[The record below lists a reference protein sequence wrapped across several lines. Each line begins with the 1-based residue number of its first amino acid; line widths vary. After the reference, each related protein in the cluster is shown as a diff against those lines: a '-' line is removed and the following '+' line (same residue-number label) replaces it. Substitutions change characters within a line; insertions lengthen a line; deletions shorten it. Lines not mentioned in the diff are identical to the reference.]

1 MVNICF
7 LSGSLE
13 FGDVQ
18 GKVRLHDQCP
28 IKTRALSLTSVLFLH
43 LAAGAVNHVLCI
55 SVGRRL
61 LEACVWFPPVFAPCL
76 LSLCLFCFG
85 GLPGWL
91 GGKESACWHR
101 RHRSCGFHPWVRKI
115 RWRRKWQSTPVFLP
129 GKSHGQ
135 SLAGYSPWGQKELD
149 TTEWLSTYFAL
160 DPSTVMNHSHETTIG
175 WVLSYSSHSPNLEV
189 VFGSII
195 TVPWT

>member
-101 RHRSCGFHPWVRKI
+101 RHRSCGFHPWVGRSPGGRHGNPLQYSCLGNLMDKALQATVHGVKKSWTRLSDWVHI
-115 RWRRKWQSTPVFLP
+115 LLWILP
-129 GKSHGQ
+129 
-135 SLAGYSPWGQKELD
+135 LLW
-149 TTEWLSTYFAL
+149 
-160 DPSTVMNHSHETTIG
+160 
-175 WVLSYSSHSPNLEV
+175 
-189 VFGSII
+189 I
-195 TVPWT
+195 TATRQL

>member
-43 LAAGAVNHVLCI
+43 LAAGAINHVLCI
-55 SVGRRL
+55 AVGRRL

-91 GGKESACWHR
+91 GGKESAC
-101 RHRSCGFHPWVRKI
+101 
-115 RWRRKWQSTPVFLP
+115 
-129 GKSHGQ
+129 
-135 SLAGYSPWGQKELD
+135 
-149 TTEWLSTYFAL
+149 
-160 DPSTVMNHSHETTIG
+160 
-175 WVLSYSSHSPNLEV
+175 
-189 VFGSII
+189 
-195 TVPWT
+195 

>member
-43 LAAGAVNHVLCI
+43 LAAGAINHVLCI

-91 GGKESACWHR
+91 GGKVSACQR
-101 RHRSCGFHPWVRKI
+101 GRHGFDPWVRKI
-115 RWRRKWQSTPVFLP
+115 PWRWKWQTTPVFLP
-129 GKSHGQ
+129 RKSYGQ
-135 SLAGYSPWGQKELD
+135 RSLAGYSPWGLK
-149 TTEWLSTYFAL
+149 
-160 DPSTVMNHSHETTIG
+160 
-175 WVLSYSSHSPNLEV
+175 
-189 VFGSII
+189 GSDMAEHIFI
-195 TVPWT
+195 